1 MGSGSDIASESAD
14 IVLMKSQLTDVVS
27 SLDLSR
33 TVFRRIKFNF
43 TWALAYN
50 VIAVPSKYL
59 NNYSSDTCHK
69 INFTCQRKISPVL
82 WSLTP
87 ANLRP
92 R

>member
-59 NNYSSDTCHK
+59 LIDQKIICNPL
-69 INFTCQRKISPVL
+69 INFM
-82 WSLTP
+82 
-87 ANLRP
+87 
-92 R
+92 